1 MIPKNRLV
9 NDVKTVLYR
18 NDRHDDLTDIEGM
31 DDVDV
36 QKLDEMIDRLLCA
49 AVDKIHSMA
58 PSHMLT
64 DSTLS
69 VSGSSASIAW
79 DDSADEYASVAIAP
93 DSMLRL
99 LAVRLPGW
107 KRVVTQMVSFD
118 DALYD
123 TCRSEFAGIRPTRTF
138 PAVAL
143 GLDAATGRV
152 RIEAYPKASGG
163 GTAQVGYVRR
173 FDASGDIT
181 HDGVNVSERLY
192 WSIVYTVCQLFYVS
206 MRDDNSATLM
216 EKEAIQMLN
225 LNPEEK

>member
-18 NDRHDDLTDIEGM
+18 NDRHDDLADIEGM

-107 KRVVTQMVSFD
+107 KRVVTQMMSFD

-206 MRDDNSATLM
+206 MRDDASATLM

-225 LNPEEK
+225 FSPEEK